1 MRTKAQ
7 WVMCKDQ
14 RGLTLIEAVVAT
26 ALFVGIAVGLFST
39 FQKVFQTVRHAQ
51 GKVNATLLANEQFEI
66 VRNLSY
72 SRVGTVGGVPS
83 GLIPP
88 VQTLTRGGMTFI
100 ATTTVRNIDHPFDGT
115 AGGAPNDL
123 SPADSK
129 LVEVEVL
136 CVTCNNVPPVTL
148 STMVA
153 PRDLESDSTN
163 GSLFVRVFDASG
175 QPVSGADV
183 RIYNPNVI
191 PPINITDVT
200 NASGMLQ
207 IIDAPPSVDS
217 YQIFVSKAG
226 YSSEQSYGA
235 PTTTNPVK
243 PHATVAV
250 QTVTQTTFV
259 IDQVATMQISSV
271 TPLCAPV
278 SNVGVEISGAK
289 LISTI
294 PDVKKYTHW
303 LSTGGS
309 GVATLSDMEWDTYTM
324 TASSGAY
331 DLAGVSTLSPFDA
344 LPGSSNDIQAIM
356 APQNPLA
363 VMVTVRDVV
372 TGLPLTGAE
381 VIMDLAGA
389 STTLTTGRGFLRQTD
404 WAGGASQSDFVDISR
419 YAMDDTNLDVIG
431 VPGEVRLRDVLGTYP
446 ASGMLESSTFDTG
459 TASNFYQFTFL
470 PNGQIPDVGEV
481 PLKFQFASGNSTSS
495 WTYLGPDG
503 TADSYYTS
511 TTSDIHPSHNGTRY
525 ARYKMF
531 LSTASSTLTPVAT
544 DAMFTFTSSCVPP
557 GQVLFQGLA
566 DGTYDLT
573 VRKSGY
579 LDHTEPV
586 VVELGT
592 PWKEVQVSL
601 AQ

>member
-1 MRTKAQ
+1 MHVR
-7 WVMCKDQ
+7 DQ
-14 RGLTLIEAVVAT
+14 RGLTLVEAVVAT
-26 ALFVGIAVGLFST
+26 ALFVGIAIGLFST

-66 VRNLSY
+66 VRNLPY

-83 GLIPP
+83 GLLPQ

-123 SPADSK
+123 SPADNK

-136 CVTCNNVPPVTL
+136 CTSCTNVPPVVL
-148 STMVA
+148 STLVA

-175 QPVSGADV
+175 QPVAGADV
-183 RIYNPNVI
+183 RIFNPALV
-191 PPINITDVT
+191 PPINIVDVT

-207 IIDAPPSVDS
+207 IIDAPPAVDS

-259 IDQVATMQISSV
+259 IDQVVTMNISSV
-271 TPLCAPV
+271 TPLCAPIP
-278 SNVGVEISGAK
+278 NVGVELSGTK
-289 LISTI
+289 LVSTI
-294 PDVKKYTHW
+294 PDVKKYTNW
-303 LSTGGS
+303 FSTGGS
-309 GVATLSDMEWDTYTM
+309 GAVVLGDLEWDTYTM

-344 LPGSSNDIQAIM
+344 LPGSTNDIQAIM
-356 APQNPLA
+356 VPQNPPS
-363 VMVTVRDVV
+363 VMITVRDVV

-381 VIMDLAGA
+381 VTMDLAGA

-404 WAGGASQSDFVDISR
+404 WSGGAGQSDFVDASQ
-419 YAMDDTNLDVIG
+419 YVMDDTNLDVIT
-431 VPGEVRLRDVLGTYP
+431 VPGEVRLRDVLGLYP
-446 ASGMLESSTFDTG
+446 SGGMLESSTFDTG

-470 PNGQIPDVGEV
+470 PNGQLPDVGDV
-481 PLKFQFASGNSTSS
+481 PLRFQFASGNSTSS

-503 TADSYYTS
+503 TADTYYTS
-511 TTSDIHPSHNGTRY
+511 TTSDIHASHNGTRY

-531 LSTASSTLTPVAT
+531 LSTASSTMTPVAT

-566 DGTYDLT
+566 DGPYDLT
-573 VRKSGY
+573 VRKAGY
-579 LDHTEPV
+579 LDHTEPISV
-586 VVELGT
+586 SAAT
-592 PWKEVQVSL
+592 PWMEVQVSL